1 MTQRFVILTPDSYY
15 GSFGDQAMI
24 VSTVANLSKT
34 YKDAEFILFNVYN
47 APADDIF
54 TQTYGLNVKTYY
66 PTSNVIKEFA
76 DIARGAT
83 AVYVIGADIMDGA
96 YSEEAAMV
104 RYKLL
109 DVAHALGVK
118 TSILG
123 FSFYKKPSKNICK
136 TVKYISKHTML
147 NVRDIDSLT
156 RLREIGCKNLKLVAD
171 TAFLFDEAEYKKSP
185 SAEELYKNLL
195 KIKHKT
201 IIGVNIT
208 HSRSTDCKP
217 FITKICDALSQLKN
231 IYVVIFPHD
240 IRTYDNSAYF
250 DGELCQMLG
259 DELLSRGIECINTV
273 NYLENEIDVKH
284 ILNLVDFVVS
294 CRMHLAIASLSKGI
308 PVISFGYNDKFEGL
322 YKFYGL
328 DNNLILQRDCD
339 VSQIVNSIKYVMNH
353 NLKKRIVAKNCY
365 VFRMAKKN
373 FCSLNWFNPFLLIR
387 KNHVNKYFCVIP
399 NKGPYYNFVSLG
411 WDCLSRT
418 ILTWWNMK
426 HTKAE
431 GELSM
436 PFDLAMHQIK
446 STIKILNNDFADFFE
461 TLRFDEQ
468 TQNWYNDKYWNVYN
482 HDQTCLTVDDFK
494 ARYSVRINNFRNAI
508 QNVDNVFFVYHDRIQ
523 EWAKKRDIKK
533 LAKTLRRLR
542 GTKKFRLIIISNK
555 YKHIRAK
562 NISVIYAKE
571 PYIDYVWWDDEHKTM
586 LANEYEFNIIKKIM
600 RICKKYTFIWN
611 LTGKIKNILHIN
623 K

>member
-1 MTQRFVILTPDSYY
+1 MAQRFVIVTADSYY

-54 TQTYGLNVKTYY
+54 TQTYGLNVQTYY

-83 AVYVIGADIMDGA
+83 AVYVIGADIIDGA
-96 YSEEAAMV
+96 YSEEAAMI

-123 FSFYKKPSKNICK
+123 FSFYKKTSENICK
-136 TVKYISKHTML
+136 TIKYISKYTML
-147 NVRDIDSLT
+147 NVRDIDSLN
-156 RLREIGCKNLKLVAD
+156 RLRKIGCKNLNFVAD

-322 YKFYGL
+322 YKFYNLNKCMLL
-328 DNNLILQRDCD
+328 DRGCD
-339 VSQIVNSIKYVMNH
+339 TGEIVNAIEYVMQQNLRKNILEKNKYV
-353 NLKKRIVAKNCY
+353 LQK
-365 VFRMAKKN
+365 AKKN
-373 FCSLNWFNPFLLIR
+373 FAGFVFNPLLGRR
-387 KNHVNKYFCVIP
+387 KNCVDNYKYVEAGV
-399 NKGPYYNFVSLG
+399 GPYYNFISLG
-411 WDCLSRT
+411 RDCFSRT
-418 ILTWWNMK
+418 LLTWWNMK

-436 PFDLAMHQIK
+436 PFDLAMHHIK
-446 STIKILNNDFADFFE
+446 TVTAFLKNDFADFFE
-461 TLRFDEQ
+461 ALRFDEQ
-468 TQNWYNDKYWNVYN
+468 TQNWHNDKYGNIYN
-482 HDQTCLTVDDFK
+482 HDQTCVELEDFK
-494 ARYSVRINNFRNAI
+494 SRYLARIENFRQA
-508 QNVDNVFFVYHDRIQ
+508 VSDKDNLFFVYHDVL
-523 EWAKKRDIKK
+523 WDKLKKKHIKR
-533 LAKTLRRLR
+533 LAKALSGIRK
-542 GTKKFRLIIISNK
+542 KKFRLIVITPRFK
-555 YKHIRAK
+555 RIRAK
-562 NISVIYAKE
+562 NVSVIYAKE
-571 PYIDYVWWDDEHKTM
+571 PYIDYIWWNEEHKTI
-586 LANEYEFNIIKKIM
+586 LANEYEANIIKKM
-600 RICKKYTFIWN
+600 KKICKKYMCLWRIE
-611 LTGKIKNILHIN
+611 KKVRDILHI
-623 K
+623 KK